1 MTITLPSPPRL
12 PGHTWRALRPEDAPE
27 LHRLEVD
34 CASTD
39 QRTKVGSVA
48 VYRGKLEEAGA
59 RAATDTLS
67 AVSPGGHFAAAAW
80 VTCDEGVKHEFRF
93 FLDGKVHPRYRKR
106 GLGSFLLQW
115 MEARARQILAT
126 LADDR
131 PCVLRVDFYDR
142 SDDAIPLLERHGF
155 RYAFA
160 EDEMCRDLNQ
170 AIPGSSLPDGMSF
183 VTWNA
188 ERASLFYLVYDH
200 AFRGRPGFPGWPE
213 DVWRHNLTA
222 ESTFRADLS
231 LLLMDGPEPVGFA
244 ICHIE
249 NEGGGGPSSEG
260 WIAQMGVRPP
270 WRKRH
275 LGTALLCEVMQRL
288 KTTGLRYAVLE
299 VNTNNPQARSLYRGL
314 GFVYCR
320 RRSSFRKSVSRAEQ
334 C

>member
-1 MTITLPSPPRL
+1 MTITLPAPRRL
-12 PGHTWRALRPEDAPE
+12 PGHTWRALRPEDAGE
-27 LHRLEVD
+27 LHRLELD
-34 CASTD
+34 CGSTD
-39 QRTKVGSVA
+39 QTTKVGSFA

-80 VTCDEGVKHEFRF
+80 VTCDEGVNHEFRF
-93 FLDGKVHPRYRKR
+93 FLHSKVHPRYRKR

-126 LADDR
+126 LGDDR
-131 PCVLRVDFYDR
+131 PCALRVDLYDG

-155 RYAFA
+155 RYALA

-170 AIPGSSLPDGMSF
+170 PIPWSSLPDGMSF

-200 AFRGRPGFPGWPE
+200 AFRGRPGFPGWTE
-213 DVWRHNLTA
+213 DVWRHDLTA
-222 ESTFRADLS
+222 ESTFRGDLS

-249 NEGGGGPSSEG
+249 NEGDGGPSSEG

-270 WRKRH
+270 WRKRG

-288 KTTGLRYAVLE
+288 KTMGSRYAVLE
-299 VNTNNPQARSLYRGL
+299 VNTNNPEARSLYRGL
-314 GFVYCR
+314 GFEYCR
-320 RRSSFRKSVSRAEQ
+320 RRSSFQKSVSRAEQ